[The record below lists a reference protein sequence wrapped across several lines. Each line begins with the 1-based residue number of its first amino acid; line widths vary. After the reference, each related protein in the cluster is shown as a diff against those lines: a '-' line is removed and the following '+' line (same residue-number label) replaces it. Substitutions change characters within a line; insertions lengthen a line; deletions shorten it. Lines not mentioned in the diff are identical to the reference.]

1 MVLAMHLYRRL
12 MRRGRVIW
20 LILLASV
27 PGLIIGVAG
36 IDIASDSD
44 DLIVTFVTVML
55 TVGFTYAIAA
65 LILTVSTLRD
75 ERDAGTLP
83 YIYMRPMSRLSIA
96 ISSLLAGIMAAAT
109 IAVGGW
115 ISTVLAGLAHGAD
128 MSVIMPGAALL
139 LAAAVGYAAVF
150 VPVGYLFSR
159 SVLVGL
165 GYLVLVELALSGI
178 VSGLAQL
185 SIWRI
190 AGSIY
195 VDLVGYEGIEADVV
209 LGAVAPGVGGGLAKL
224 AVALILGTAVLTWA
238 LRTRDA
244 L

>member
-1 MVLAMHLYRRL
+1 MTLTLHLYRRL
-12 MRRGRVIW
+12 MRRSRVVW

-27 PGLIIGVAG
+27 PGLIFAVAG
-36 IDIASDSD
+36 IDFDAD
-44 DLIVTFVTVML
+44 DLSEGFVAIL
-55 TVGFTYAIAA
+55 LSVGFTYALAA

-83 YIYMRPMSRLSIA
+83 YLYMRPISRFSIA
-96 ISSLLAGIMAAAT
+96 ISSLLAGILAAGT

-115 ISTVLAGLAHGAD
+115 LSTVIAGLIHGAD
-128 MSVIMPGAALL
+128 MSVVMSGAALL
-139 LAAAVGYAAVF
+139 LAAAVGYAAIF
-150 VPVGYLFSR
+150 VPIGYLFSR

-165 GYLVLVELALSGI
+165 GYIILLELALSGL

-195 VDLVGYEGIEADVV
+195 VDLADVSGIEVDVV
-209 LGAVAPGVGGGLAKL
+209 LGAVAPGVGGGLVKL
-224 AVALILGTAVLTWA
+224 GVALVVGLAVLTWA
-238 LRTRDA
+238 LRRRDA

>member
-1 MVLAMHLYRRL
+1 MVLATHLYRRL
-12 MRRGRVIW
+12 MRRGRVFW
-20 LILLASV
+20 LVLLASV
-27 PGLIIGVAG
+27 PGLIIAVAG
-36 IDIASDSD
+36 IDAGDLD
-44 DLIVTFVTVML
+44 DAIVGIML
-55 TVGFTYAIAA
+55 SVGFTYAIAA

-75 ERDAGTLP
+75 ERDSGTLP

-96 ISSLLAGIMAAAT
+96 VSSILAGVMAAAT

-115 ISTVLAGLAHGAD
+115 LTTVLAGLAHGAD
-128 MSVIMPGAALL
+128 MSVLLPGAAMF
-139 LAAAVGYAAVF
+139 LAAAVGYASVF

-165 GYLVLVELALSGI
+165 GYLILVELALSGL

-195 VDLVGYEGIEADVV
+195 VDLLGDKGADIPDE
-209 LGAVAPGVGGGLAKL
+209 LLTVAPGVGGGVAKL
-224 AVALILGTAVLTWA
+224 AVVLVLGTTVLTWA
-238 LRTRDA
+238 LRRRDA

>member
-1 MVLAMHLYRRL
+1 MALTVHLYRRL
-12 MRRGRVIW
+12 MQRTRVIW
-20 LILLASV
+20 LILLAAV
-27 PGLIIGVAG
+27 PGFIFAIVGANLEG
-36 IDIASDSD
+36 D
-44 DLIVTFVTVML
+44 DLREVFVALML
-55 TVGFTYAIAA
+55 GAGFTYAISA

-83 YIYMRPMSRLSIA
+83 YIYMRPIRRLSIA
-96 ISSLLAGIMAAAT
+96 VSSLAAAILAAGTIAAGGWLVTVAAGLLHGAEMSLLA
-109 IAVGGW
+109 
-115 ISTVLAGLAHGAD
+115 
-128 MSVIMPGAALL
+128 PGAALL

-150 VPVGYLFSR
+150 VPIGYLFSR
-159 SVLVGL
+159 SVLIGL
-165 GYLVLVELALSGI
+165 GYLVLLELALSGL

-185 SIWRI
+185 SVWRI

-195 VDLVGYEGIEADVV
+195 VDLVDFSGVEADAV

-224 AVALILGTAVLTWA
+224 AAVLVLGLAVLTWA

>member
-1 MVLAMHLYRRL
+1 MVLTMHLYRRL
-12 MRRGRVIW
+12 MRRARVFW
-20 LILLASV
+20 LVLLASV
-27 PGLIIGVAG
+27 PGLIYAIAG
-36 IDIASDSD
+36 IDLSPG
-44 DLIVTFVTVML
+44 DLSEAFIGIML
-55 TVGFTYAIAA
+55 SVGFTYAIAA

-83 YIYMRPMSRLSIA
+83 YIYMRPIPRVSLA
-96 ISSLLAGIMAAAT
+96 VSSLLAGIFAAGT

-115 ISTVLAGLAHGAD
+115 LATVLAGLIHGAD
-128 MSVIMPGAALL
+128 MSVVIPGAALL
-139 LAAAVGYAAVF
+139 LAAAVGYAAIF

-165 GYLVLVELALSGI
+165 GYLILVELALSGL

-190 AGSIY
+190 AASIY
-195 VDLVGYEGIEADVV
+195 VDMVDTTGFSVDEA
-209 LGAVAPGVGGGLAKL
+209 LGAVAPGVGGGLVKL
-224 AVALILGTAVLTWA
+224 GVVLVLGLTVLTWA
-238 LRTRDA
+238 LRKRDA

>member
-1 MVLAMHLYRRL
+1 MVLTIHLYRRL
-12 MRRGRVIW
+12 MRRARVFW

-27 PGLIIGVAG
+27 PGVIYAIAG
-36 IDIASDSD
+36 IDVSPD
-44 DLIVTFVTVML
+44 DLSEAFIGIML
-55 TVGFTYAIAA
+55 SVGFTYAIAA

-83 YIYMRPMSRLSIA
+83 YIYMRPMPRISLA
-96 ISSLLAGIMAAAT
+96 VSSLFAGILAAGT

-115 ISTVLAGLAHGAD
+115 LATVLAGLIHGAD
-128 MSVIMPGAALL
+128 MSVVIPGAALL
-139 LAAAVGYAAVF
+139 LAAAVGYAAIF

-165 GYLVLVELALSGI
+165 GYLILVELALSGL

-190 AGSIY
+190 AASIY
-195 VDLVGYEGIEADVV
+195 VDMVDTTGLPVEEA
-209 LGAVAPGVGGGLAKL
+209 LGAVAPGVGGGLVKL
-224 AVALILGTAVLTWA
+224 GVVLALGLTVLTWA
-238 LRTRDA
+238 LRKRDA

>member
-1 MVLAMHLYRRL
+1 MVLTMHLYRRL
-12 MRRGRVIW
+12 MRRWRVFW
-20 LILLASV
+20 LVLLASV
-27 PGLIIGVAG
+27 PGLIFAVAG
-36 IDIASDSD
+36 IDVSPD
-44 DLIVTFVTVML
+44 DLTEAFVGIML
-55 TVGFTYAIAA
+55 SVGFTYAIAA

-83 YIYMRPMSRLSIA
+83 YLYMRPIPRVSIA
-96 ISSLLAGIMAAAT
+96 ISSLLAGILAAGT

-115 ISTVLAGLAHGAD
+115 LATVLAGLIHGAD
-128 MSVIMPGAALL
+128 MSVVMPGAALL
-139 LAAAVGYAAVF
+139 LAAAVGYAAIF

-165 GYLVLVELALSGI
+165 GYLILVELALSGL

-190 AGSIY
+190 AASIY
-195 VDLVGYEGIEADVV
+195 VDMIDTSGLPVDEA
-209 LGAVAPGVGGGLAKL
+209 LGAVAPGVGGGLVKL
-224 AVALILGTAVLTWA
+224 AAVLVIGASVLTWA
-238 LRTRDA
+238 LRRRDA

>member
-12 MRRGRVIW
+12 MRRWRVFW
-20 LILLASV
+20 LIVLASV
-27 PGLIIGVAG
+27 PGLIFAIAG
-36 IDIASDSD
+36 IDVSPD
-44 DLIVTFVTVML
+44 DLSEAFVGIML
-55 TVGFTYAIAA
+55 SVGFTYAIAA

-83 YIYMRPMSRLSIA
+83 YLYMRPIPRVSIA
-96 ISSLLAGIMAAAT
+96 ISSLLAGTLAAGT

-115 ISTVLAGLAHGAD
+115 LATVLAGLIHGAD
-128 MSVIMPGAALL
+128 MSVVMPGGALL
-139 LAAAVGYAAVF
+139 MAAAVGYAAIF
-150 VPVGYLFSR
+150 VPIGYLFTR

-165 GYLVLVELALSGI
+165 GYLILVELALSGL

-190 AGSIY
+190 AASIY
-195 VDLVGYEGIEADVV
+195 VDLVDTSGLPVDEA
-209 LGAVAPGVGGGLAKL
+209 LGAVAPGVGGGMVKL
-224 AVALILGTAVLTWA
+224 AVVLVIGVSVLTWA
-238 LRTRDA
+238 LRRRDA